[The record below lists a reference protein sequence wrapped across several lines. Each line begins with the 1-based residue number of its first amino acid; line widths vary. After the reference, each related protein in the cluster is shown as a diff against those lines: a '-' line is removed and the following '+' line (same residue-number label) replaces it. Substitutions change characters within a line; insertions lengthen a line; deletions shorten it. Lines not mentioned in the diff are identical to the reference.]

1 MQQGAG
7 TSCFPPIHFLAT
19 QELPLPL
26 SIMAGGQRDPVMCLT
41 FPCPAFLCE
50 DDNETLIPISHVS
63 VIFHILSALGQM
75 ATRAHTHE

>member
-19 QELPLPL
+19 QELPLPAIRPL

-41 FPCPAFLCE
+41 FPLRGRQRDSDSYLACFCHISCFKCP
-50 DDNETLIPISHVS
+50 
-63 VIFHILSALGQM
+63 
-75 ATRAHTHE
+75 RADGNQSPHSWI